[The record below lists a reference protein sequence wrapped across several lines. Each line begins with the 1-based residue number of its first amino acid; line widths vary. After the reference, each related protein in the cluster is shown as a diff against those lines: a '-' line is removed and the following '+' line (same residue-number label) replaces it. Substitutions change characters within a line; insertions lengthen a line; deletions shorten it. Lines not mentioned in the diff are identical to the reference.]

1 MQADVILKEP
11 LPMGAP
17 PQPLRGG
24 ARVGGGGPPRTPLHT
39 IQLSA
44 STTLSLLQSKQTE
57 KTSLNSKLFFL
68 FLTLKFEF

>member
-24 ARVGGGGPPRTPLHT
+24 GPPRTPLHT

-44 STTLSLLQSKQTE
+44 STTLYLLQSKQTE

>member
-1 MQADVILKEP
+1 MQEDVILKEP

-24 ARVGGGGPPRTPLHT
+24 GPRTPLHT